1 MTTSSQIPSL
11 NTLSSKRLPQSV
23 KFPFTAYSH
32 KHDLLA
38 IVVGPSSGETAWE
51 VQAFRILS
59 GQVAFSIKRSD
70 AAFSERDIEV
80 TAISW
85 KPDGTSLGVGWSD
98 GKYGIYDGGT
108 GRQMR
113 LAELPRDDAREEYA
127 LDLKLPLSFSDSEDE
142 PGSGGRYAAV
152 MGFMEHQVPENKKRK
167 VQRSTSSL
175 LSTDDWYDSIDLEEA
190 DHGNVWSGAEK
201 SSGAHVVT
209 DLPRAIAAVDI
220 ATVLPRLS
228 AIPSHGLVQPKSG
241 AGASKFGTQAA
252 TDTQFDAQNSSTPG
266 AVQSLVV
273 CPYNGTVQVLID
285 ETVSIGDVAST
296 AKPVAHAAH
305 PEVSTHSLLC
315 EGKEDGDPM
324 QMTFLDLPLSTLNG
338 STLHTIATN
347 TKRTQTLLDY
357 VVQTARCIQFD
368 YTTNVAVPLRFVR
381 VLEMDLQDKHPND
394 GDALANLY
402 HLAMTG
408 SFHPQVLEWVVDIIK
423 DTNIRRWETHINT
436 MYGNIQSHLFVNLLP
451 ALDRFS
457 VAVTALRGQ
466 ARFHENATS
475 FDCSPKYFDT
485 LLENIDCIRLV
496 AQKMQLIIQSEHR
509 QFRAFSKWLKMQVDI
524 AVAEPFSQN
533 AMETEEREVPNI
545 DFALVLTYIKN
556 NMMQSDLAVFV
567 ENRPAAQEGATCD
580 RDGFATAAHIRDMTY
595 ERTKE
600 AISQLNKEQRLK
612 IKDVA
617 DPQSL
622 INLPALV
629 CGLIGR
635 TNIAVKHVTEWQNQL
650 VFPPTDPPAI
660 ALDSWPTQ
668 MKIFGMTTTP
678 SGREDYVTSVL
689 GIDTSASTEMQLL
702 SITASTKH
710 APSSVG
716 RGSNVSRRQRQ
727 WTQQNRQLFM
737 PSGLEGEFLDAAFV
751 PGSTSIIIALVR
763 AEQMEELLLVAY
775 GVEDLADKAPRVI
788 HQFSPENAFRPERLL
803 VGGRPGKQLC
813 IVFGNKGRE
822 WRALDLQSVGAVRKR
837 EEEMEVS

>member
-1 MTTSSQIPSL
+1 MTTASQLSSLS
-11 NTLSSKRLPQSV
+11 TLSSKRLPQSI

-38 IVVGPSSGETAWE
+38 VVVGPSSGETAWE
-51 VQAFRILS
+51 VQVFRILY
-59 GQVAFSIKRSD
+59 GQIAFSIKRSD
-70 AAFSERDIEV
+70 AAFSEKEIEV

-108 GRQMR
+108 GRQLR
-113 LAELPRDDAREEYA
+113 LAELPIESSKEEYA
-127 LDLKLPLSFSDSEDE
+127 LDLKLPLSFPDPEDE
-142 PGSGGRYAAV
+142 SEARGRYVAV
-152 MGFMEHQVPENKKRK
+152 MGFMEHQVPENKKTK
-167 VQRSTSSL
+167 QQRSPSNLYSTEDWYESIDSNEADGGNAWSSL
-175 LSTDDWYDSIDLEEA
+175 QQSNGDKA
-190 DHGNVWSGAEK
+190 VM
-201 SSGAHVVT
+201 
-209 DLPRAIAAVDI
+209 DLPRAIAALDI

-252 TDTQFDAQNSSTPG
+252 ADTQFDAQNSSIPG
-266 AVQSLVV
+266 VVQSLVV
-273 CPYNGTVQVLID
+273 CPHAGTVQVLVD
-285 ETVSIGDVAST
+285 ETVNIGDVAST

-305 PEVSTHSLLC
+305 PEVSTHAVLC
-315 EGKEDGDPM
+315 QGNEEGEPM

-357 VVQTARCIQFD
+357 IVQTARCIQFD
-368 YTTNVAVPLRFVR
+368 YATNVVVPSRFVK
-381 VLEMDLQDKHPND
+381 VLEMDLEDKHPND

-408 SFHPQVLEWVVDIIK
+408 SFHPQVLEWIVDIVK
-423 DTNIRRWETHINT
+423 DTNIRRWETHMNT
-436 MYGNIQSHLFVNLLP
+436 LYGNIQSHLFINLLP

-466 ARFHENATS
+466 AKYHENATS
-475 FDCSPKYFDT
+475 FDCSPKYFDA

-496 AQKMQLIIQSEHR
+496 AQKMQLIVQSEHR

-545 DFALVLTYIKN
+545 DYALVLTYIKN
-556 NMMQSDLAVFV
+556 NLLQSDLAVFI
-567 ENRPAAQEGATCD
+567 ENRPTAQEGATCD
-580 RDGFATAAHIRDMTY
+580 RDGFKSAVHIRDMSY

-600 AISQLNKEQRLK
+600 VVSQMNKGQELK
-612 IKDVA
+612 VKDVA
-617 DPQSL
+617 DPESL
-622 INLPALV
+622 VNLSALV

-635 TNIAVKHVTEWQNQL
+635 TDIAVKHVTEWQNRL
-650 VFPPTDPPAI
+650 VFPPTDPPSIVLDRWPAQI
-660 ALDSWPTQ
+660 KAL
-668 MKIFGMTTTP
+668 GMTMSP
-678 SGREDYVTSVL
+678 SGRDGYVTNVL
-689 GIDTSASTEMQLL
+689 GIENSASNELQLL
-702 SITASTKH
+702 SIAALTRPAR
-710 APSSVG
+710 SSVG
-716 RGSNVSRRQRQ
+716 NGNNAVRRQRQ

-737 PSGLEGEFLDAAFV
+737 PPGLEGEFLDATFV
-751 PGSTSIIIALVR
+751 PFSTSIIIALLR
-763 AEQMEELLLVAY
+763 AEQIEDVLLVAY
-775 GVEDLADKAPRVI
+775 GIGELASEAPRIV
-788 HQFSPENAFRPERLL
+788 HQFSTDNAFRPEKLL

-822 WRALDLQSVGAVRKR
+822 WRALDLQSVAAVRKG
-837 EEEMEVS
+837 EDMEVG